1 MKGSVDRNRKCSA
14 GVFGVVLA
22 ICGCASVASTGLDRT
37 KLRVG
42 AYCVHSVMMT
52 ERHVKDVKACGVDY
66 LVCTSMDKVTPGNRE
81 FLDWCAKHGVGV
93 YISNGVLN
101 GRPGWWDSSRHG
113 GTPTDIGQLN
123 RVKELVGEFRKNLD
137 HPAVEMIDLYDEPS
151 ALTFPYYGELVGIVN
166 GLSPDKPG
174 FVNLFP
180 VYAFAAGNSTALEKS
195 QLGAKT
201 YRDYI
206 AEYCRNFPSDYI
218 CYDHYQYLS
227 DDPAVVR
234 QFCAR
239 CYDNMIAVADACR
252 ATGRSFWY
260 VPQVNSYEKST
271 RALSANQLRFQAFS
285 ALAFGAEAITWA
297 CYSKG
302 WWKNNVIDDRGE
314 KTVQYEKLKTVN
326 AELHR
331 LGPSYMRFRNTA
343 THFIG
348 FKDHAEEIPARTARS
363 LDKLDNGFF
372 MDVKASDGSQLVIG
386 EMTARNP
393 EDRAKALFVFAAGD
407 VNDERRAEHVVEFR
421 VRGFGRVSALGPD
434 GRIDLARGEDGR
446 CSFRIKDNS
455 CAIIGIK

>member
-1 MKGSVDRNRKCSA
+1 M
-14 GVFGVVLA
+14 
-22 ICGCASVASTGLDRT
+22 CGCASVASAGLDRT

-42 AYCVHSVMMT
+42 ACSVNPVMMT
-52 ERHVKDVKACGVDY
+52 EQHVKDVKACGVDF
-66 LVCTSMDKVTPGNRE
+66 LIGAPVDNRD
-81 FLDWCAKHGVGV
+81 FLDWCAKYGVGIV
-93 YISNGVLN
+93 VGKGVLL
-101 GRPGWWDSSRHG
+101 GVPGWWDHARHG
-113 GTPTDIGQLN
+113 GMPSDTNQLQ
-123 RVKELVGEFRKNLD
+123 RVAELVDGFRRNLD
-137 HPAVEMIDLYDEPS
+137 HPAIEMIGLYDEPS
-151 ALTFPYYGELVGIVN
+151 ALTFPYYGELTGVVN
-166 GLSPDKPG
+166 GLSSDKPG

-180 VYAFAAGNSTALEKS
+180 VYAFGAGNTIALEKS

-206 AEYCRNFPSDYI
+206 AEYCRNFPTDYI

-234 QFCAR
+234 RFCAR

-260 VPQVNSYEKST
+260 VPQVNSYEKSAY
-271 RALSANQLRFQAFS
+271 ALSENKLRFQAFS
-285 ALAFGAEAITWA
+285 AMAFGAELIAWA

-302 WWKNNVIDDRGE
+302 WWKNNVIDDKGE
-314 KTVQYEKLKTVN
+314 KTEQYEKLKTVN

-348 FKDHAEEIPARTARS
+348 FKDHVDEIPDQTAKS
-363 LDKLDNGFF
+363 LDKLDTGFF
-372 MDVKASDGSQLVIG
+372 MDVKASDGSQLVVG
-386 EMTARNP
+386 EMCARDP
-393 EDRAKALFVFAAGD
+393 KDRAKALFVFAAGD
-407 VNDERRAEHVVEFR
+407 VNDERRQEHVVEFR
-421 VRGFGRVSALGPD
+421 VRGFGKVSALGPN